1 MRNRPQ
7 QNGVAERVNR
17 TLEEGITAMLHEARL
32 PMSFWAEALHTLV
45 YTLNRTPRSA
55 NPGIIPYEAFFGV
68 KPDVSNLRIFGSL
81 AYVHVQKDKRGP
93 FGSHFEKCIFL
104 GYPDGYKGWRFY
116 NPSTK
121 RIVLSERAIF
131 DERYQPG
138 LKDWN
143 STLLHHP
150 TPPDMPQDALP
161 SSAERPDTPS
171 IPIPPLD
178 IPGAPASQVEGE
190 RDAPAHPD
198 APPVPVQPEQAG
210 AQENQQPPG
219 PRVDA
224 HDTPQAPAPPVPP
237 PVRTP
242 PPEPSD
248 NEDSPVETGRYTQ
261 PVAQRYRQTAV

>member
-1 MRNRPQ
+1 MATYDVQ
-7 QNGVAERVNR
+7 QASAEWSSRASESY
-17 TLEEGITAMLHEARL
+17 LEEGVTAMLHEARL
-32 PMSFWAEALHTLV
+32 PMSFWAEASHTLV
-45 YTLNRTPRSA
+45 YTLNRTPRSS
-55 NPGIIPYEAFFGV
+55 NSGVTPYEAFFGV

-93 FGSHFEKCIFL
+93 FGSHFEKCTFL
-104 GYPDGYKGWRFY
+104 GYRDGYKGWRFY

-143 STLLHHP
+143 STLLHPP
-150 TPPDMPQDALP
+150 TPPDLPQDAPP

-178 IPGAPASQVEGE
+178 IPGAPAYQVEGE

-210 AQENQQPPG
+210 AQETQHPPG

-224 HDTPQAPAPPVPP
+224 HDAPQAPAPPVPP
-237 PVRTP
+237 PPLRTP
-242 PPEPSD
+242 SPEPSAD
-248 NEDSPVETGRYTQ
+248 DVGAGR
-261 PVAQRYRQTAV
+261 